1 MRIARLQEYIRKS
14 HQENYRPYLLLA
26 ASPAVVAPLLNNQA
40 QRDERTLMDRLI
52 SRQGL
57 SQDEALTMVV
67 NYRQGKRVE
76 IDPALMEGLDAI

>member
-1 MRIARLQEYIRKS
+1 
-14 HQENYRPYLLLA
+14 
-26 ASPAVVAPLLNNQA
+26 
-40 QRDERTLMDRLI
+40 MDRLI

>member
-1 MRIARLQEYIRKS
+1 MVETRSPEEAR
-14 HQENYRPYLLLA
+14 
-26 ASPAVVAPLLNNQA
+26 
-40 QRDERTLMDRLI
+40 RDERTLMDRLI

-76 IDPALMEGLDAI
+76 IDRALMEGLDAI

>member
-1 MRIARLQEYIRKS
+1 MVETRSPEEAR
-14 HQENYRPYLLLA
+14 
-26 ASPAVVAPLLNNQA
+26 
-40 QRDERTLMDRLI
+40 RDEHTLMDRLI

-57 SQDEALTMVV
+57 SQDEALTTVV

>member
-1 MRIARLQEYIRKS
+1 MVETRSPEEAR
-14 HQENYRPYLLLA
+14 
-26 ASPAVVAPLLNNQA
+26 
-40 QRDERTLMDRLI
+40 RDERTLMDRLI

-67 NYRQGKRVE
+67 NYRLGKRVE